1 MTDPAAAPSGPTFL
15 RWVAPVLDVLS
26 SMGGEGRA
34 GDVIEH
40 LRTDPHFTAEDLKR
54 VTSGG
59 HASFANK
66 AGWARFY
73 LTKAGMLDSPRRG
86 IWRMTESGRAFD
98 PTPDA
103 VYDLF
108 ERVRAAHGWSVGQ
121 DEETAPE
128 DTSDQS
134 QLEFRTDVPALPE
147 DAVYWFGGAN
157 WDRIDQTERFLAEGV
172 WENGDVDQFG
182 DLVREMRPGE
192 KIAIKATFV
201 QKKGLPFDIAGG
213 SASGMRIKA
222 TGTILENLGDGRRV
236 RVAWDPPTAPRD
248 WFFYTYRTTLVRA
261 DPDNE
266 KARALIDFAFADV
279 SQDYQQFL
287 DRPYWKQKYGRVTT
301 PAVVKVAAAASPV
314 DEAEDLIEEPA
325 PTEPPYTVASIVE
338 DGCFVPE
345 SELADMLGI
354 LKAKKNL
361 VLQGPPGTGKTWLAK
376 RLACALIERSPKS
389 ARDRLRV
396 VQFHPSL
403 SYEDF
408 VRGWRPSADGGL
420 ALTDGV
426 FLEAV
431 AAAKEE
437 SDIPFVVVIEEINRG
452 NPAQIFGEL
461 LTLLEHD
468 KRSPEEALA
477 LAYRRDVDRQLETVY
492 LPDNL
497 YVIGTMN
504 IADRSLALVDLALRR
519 RFAFVTL
526 TPRFDEAWARQLAE
540 HNGLDATFVDDLRLR
555 MARLNNRIAE
565 KLGDQF
571 RIGHS
576 YLTPRRG
583 MISNGARWFRGVVTT
598 ELRPLLD
605 EYFYD
610 DPAETEHLINE
621 LLEGVA

>member
-1 MTDPAAAPSGPTFL
+1 MTDTDNSPSGPQFL
-15 RWVAPVLDVLS
+15 RWVAPVLDTLR
-26 SMGGEGRA
+26 SMGGEGRT
-34 GDVIEH
+34 GRVIE
-40 LRTDPHFTAEDLKR
+40 RMRADPRFTTEDLER
-54 VTSGG
+54 TTSGG
-59 HASFANK
+59 HASFGNK

-73 LTKAGMLDSPRRG
+73 LTKGGLLDSPRRG
-86 IWRMTESGRAFD
+86 LWRMTESGRAFD

-103 VYDLF
+103 VADLF
-108 ERVRAAHGWSVGQ
+108 ERVRTAHGWSAGQ
-121 DEETAPE
+121 DEEAAPE
-128 DTSDQS
+128 DASDQPP
-134 QLEFRTDVPALPE
+134 LEFRTDVPALPE
-147 DAVYWFGGAN
+147 DAVYWFAGAA
-157 WDRIDQTERFLAEGV
+157 WDGADQTERFLAEGI
-172 WENGDVDQFG
+172 WENGYEDQFTE
-182 DLVREMRPGE
+182 LVREMRPGE

-222 TGTILENLGDGRRV
+222 TGTILENPGDGRRV

-261 DPDNE
+261 DPEND
-266 KARALIDFAFADV
+266 KARALIDFTFADV
-279 SQDYQQFL
+279 PQDYQQFL
-287 DRPYWKQKYGRVTT
+287 DRPYWKQKYGLATT
-301 PAVVKVAAAASPV
+301 PVVARNAAVASSV
-314 DEAEDLIEEPA
+314 DEAEDVVEEPA

-408 VRGWRPSADGGL
+408 VRGWRPSAAGGL
-420 ALTDGV
+420 TLTDGV

-437 SDIPFVVVIEEINRG
+437 SEIPFVVVIEEINRG

-468 KRSPEEALA
+468 KRNAEEALA
-477 LAYRRDVDRQLETVY
+477 LAYRRDVDRQLETVF

-497 YVIGTMN
+497 YLIGTMN

-519 RFAFVTL
+519 RFAFVGL
-526 TPRFDEAWARQLAE
+526 TPRFDEVWARQLVE
-540 HNGLDATFVDDLRLR
+540 HNGLDRAFVDDLARR
-555 MARLNNRIAE
+555 MARLNDRIAA

-583 MISNGARWFRGVVTT
+583 SISNGARWFRNVVAT
-598 ELRPLLD
+598 EIRPLLE

-610 DPAETEHLINE
+610 EPIEAVRLVDE
-621 LLEGVA
+621 LLGGLE